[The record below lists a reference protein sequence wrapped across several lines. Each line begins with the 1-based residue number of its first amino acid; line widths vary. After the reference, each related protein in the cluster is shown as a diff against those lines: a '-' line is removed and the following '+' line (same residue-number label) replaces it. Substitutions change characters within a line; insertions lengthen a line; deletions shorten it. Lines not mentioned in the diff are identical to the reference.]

1 MKSRRM
7 RVKRT
12 VTGLAVAFCLA
23 LPVCVGGLTGCA
35 GDRYERSTG
44 EYIDDK
50 GLTMRVKSA
59 LHDSPE
65 YKFSDVDVVS
75 FKGTVQLSGFV
86 NSSDQ
91 KRKATQIAQNVQG
104 VKDVENNIT
113 VKP

>member
-1 MKSRRM
+1 MKNQNTYL
-7 RVKRT
+7 KRKST
-12 VTGLAVAFCLA
+12 SLAVAFCLT
-23 LPVCVGGLTGCA
+23 LPVFVSGLTGCA
-35 GDRYERSTG
+35 GDRYQRSTG

-50 GLTMRVKSA
+50 SLNVRVKNA
-59 LHDSPE
+59 LHDAPE
-65 YKFSDVDVVS
+65 YKYGDVEVAS
-75 FKGTVQLSGFV
+75 FKGNVQLSGFV